1 MTVFKKE
8 KSLIKKERNER
19 RRRRIDIARARV
31 RFFFFVFTEQ
41 AAPPARLHYNIH
53 KLGLK
58 HPDVGGT

>member
-31 RFFFFVFTEQ
+31 RIFSLFFSEQ
-41 AAPPARLHYNIH
+41 ATPPVRLHHNIH
-53 KLGLK
+53 MLGLK